1 MVLKLTNIYIYF
13 FFGIIYGC
21 DILRAGETDDDD
33 TVCLCIHVG
42 DAKSLLGFIN
52 F

>member
-1 MVLKLTNIYIYF
+1 MMVKVDKYIIYL
-13 FFGIIYGC
+13 FFGMVVTF
-21 DILRAGETDDDD
+21 LRAGETDDDE